1 MAVWQSVEVSPL
13 ELWAGSLDRQS
24 PATGIQVLHKL
35 ESFTYE
41 FQGV

>member
-13 ELWAGSLDRQS
+13 ELWAGSLEGQS
-24 PATGIQVLHKL
+24 SASGIQVLHKL

-41 FQGV
+41 LQKA